1 LSDVIE
7 RYENENQDPV
17 VLSASALVSKVV
29 PDWGTIRF
37 SRSEDG
43 KGTPILERNGSDGRL
58 NDKLLSDGGRAL
70 MYLALRIAFAQ
81 KDAER
86 RGIALPLICDDPLVH
101 FDDER
106 SESAIALLAEV
117 SQAHQVLLFTCERRT
132 RDIAKSLGAR
142 VLEI

>member
-1 LSDVIE
+1 
-7 RYENENQDPV
+7 
-17 VLSASALVSKVV
+17 
-29 PDWGTIRF
+29 
-37 SRSEDG
+37 
-43 KGTPILERNGSDGRL
+43 
-58 NDKLLSDGGRAL
+58 

-106 SESAIALLAEV
+106 SESAIKLLAEV
-117 SQAHQVLLFTCERRT
+117 SKVHQVLLFTCERRT
-132 RDIAKSLGAR
+132 RDIAESLGAR